1 MEEDF
6 VPHVINLNAAQEGKL
21 NESWLG
27 QFGSAI
33 KLILRR
39 MFGEKVFMPFQ
50 ITGSRSQVSAF
61 GRAVSREKR
70 YLQALEKH
78 GLTNP
83 NTFKSKAELD
93 KAVNKFERMTG
104 LKWPFK

>member
-1 MEEDF
+1 MKEDL
-6 VPHVINLNAAQEGKL
+6 VPHVIDLNIAQQGEL

-33 KLILRR
+33 KILLRR
-39 MFGEKVFMPFQ
+39 MFGEQVFMPFR
-50 ITGSRSQVSAF
+50 ITGTRSQISAF
-61 GRAVSREKR
+61 GRAVTREKK

-83 NTFKSKAELD
+83 NTFKSKAELN
-93 KAVNKFERMTG
+93 KAVNKFERVTG